1 MRLLQRHVK
10 RPSTP
15 LALDADFFDDCI
27 RALSGPYRDAAM
39 VLDETGR
46 VLYCNPEGAALF
58 GQGTEQLTGRQLS
71 DFVLNSELDPWSP
84 EKNMAYA
91 RFAGKRNQWREY
103 CVLDSCGC
111 GSRLEILLDEMT
123 VELHQLMLLW
133 VRRPAQPARVADPAE
148 KLSTRAATQA

>member
-1 MRLLQRHVK
+1 MTRH
-10 RPSTP
+10 
-15 LALDADFFDDCI
+15 LALAVCVCT
-27 RALSGPYRDAAM
+27 ALI
-39 VLDETGR
+39 
-46 VLYCNPEGAALF
+46 AALAS
-58 GQGTEQLTGRQLS
+58 TTHAMH
-71 DFVLNSELDPWSP
+71 V